1 MLLLPCETLCLLH
14 PLRLDPGCI
23 RRCRVSGKEE
33 QQGSPF
39 FSNRITSLSINA
51 DSRKCR
57 AFSFAESETTLLFLI
72 HIIKKP
78 RPQQK
83 SRFVHQLLPKGFN
96 SIFFLLPLAPP
107 QETALPYPLAAV
119 NGAVHTECCV
129 PIPRGSLSKADAR
142 SPNQEWQAARH
153 CCFRSD

>member
-1 MLLLPCETLCLLH
+1 
-14 PLRLDPGCI
+14 
-23 RRCRVSGKEE
+23 VSGKEE
-33 QQGSPF
+33 QQGLSF

-119 NGAVHTECCV
+119 NAAGHRGLCD
-129 PIPRGSLSKADAR
+129 PIPQGLLSKGDVHL
-142 SPNQEWQAARH
+142 PIPEWQAAHR
-153 CCFRSD
+153 CCCHSD